1 MTPAQ
6 KQTTQYELL
15 SEKKVMEQLERSYQK
30 ALEDV
35 KDRLRQLDE
44 RTDVE
49 NRQAVAYQKAFQQG
63 LQKQLERILGKLH
76 SKTYRTVQEYLQ
88 DCYLTGHTA
97 VLYELQSDGLRLSLP
112 VPQDKVCQAAVND
125 TKLVKPLYDS
135 IGEDFA
141 GLKKHITDIVYA
153 GFASGASYGDMAN
166 QITGKMIGNYATL
179 RGGALG
185 RAKLIV
191 RTEGNRIANAARL
204 EAARTAKQQG
214 ADLVK
219 QWDSTMDRKTRPHH
233 VQLDGQVR
241 ELDEPFE
248 VDGRKAQ
255 APGKFG
261 IASEDINC
269 RCHAYSR
276 PRWAVRADSDYKY
289 DNQHRALVKVSS
301 ESYAEYRAGYIREE
315 TEKRDVTIPHHDG
328 HTAEVTPPTPK
339 DNGGTGKTYSPEKIT
354 PDYMSRFTPKYS
366 DQTTLTSGN
375 VHMSVKKVANSRY
388 QMYADTDADRKNKA
402 VRLTEK
408 TLSTIQTEL
417 PEDFRIPKVAV
428 VDFQKHR
435 LNPNAIAGYDKIT
448 DIMYMN
454 SIYDSSEKISEY
466 VNRLPGWFAD
476 TTEHAPILHE
486 LGHKFYEDCIKRL
499 AISENIGYKKIDRR
513 IFNYI
518 EDQHDSDFIK
528 KSLSMYADKGWAS
541 GDFTEIIAECFSAR
555 GKNAVADA
563 ILALLE

>member
-1 MTPAQ
+1 
-6 KQTTQYELL
+6 
-15 SEKKVMEQLERSYQK
+15 
-30 ALEDV
+30 
-35 KDRLRQLDE
+35 
-44 RTDVE
+44 
-49 NRQAVAYQKAFQQG
+49 
-63 LQKQLERILGKLH
+63 
-76 SKTYRTVQEYLQ
+76 
-88 DCYLTGHTA
+88 
-97 VLYELQSDGLRLSLP
+97 
-112 VPQDKVCQAAVND
+112 
-125 TKLVKPLYDS
+125 
-135 IGEDFA
+135 
-141 GLKKHITDIVYA
+141 
-153 GFASGASYGDMAN
+153 
-166 QITGKMIGNYATL
+166 
-179 RGGALG
+179 
-185 RAKLIV
+185 
-191 RTEGNRIANAARL
+191 
-204 EAARTAKQQG
+204 
-214 ADLVK
+214 
-219 QWDSTMDRKTRPHH
+219 
-233 VQLDGQVR
+233 
-241 ELDEPFE
+241 
-248 VDGRKAQ
+248 
-255 APGKFG
+255 
-261 IASEDINC
+261 
-269 RCHAYSR
+269 
-276 PRWAVRADSDYKY
+276 
-289 DNQHRALVKVSS
+289 
-301 ESYAEYRAGYIREE
+301 
-315 TEKRDVTIPHHDG
+315 
-328 HTAEVTPPTPK
+328 
-339 DNGGTGKTYSPEKIT
+339 
-354 PDYMSRFTPKYS
+354 MSRFTPKYS

-499 AISENIGYKKIDRR
+499 AISENIGYNESKKKIDRR